1 MDNMDIADIKRDV
14 VGTVMM
20 YDGVPY
26 FIQKVN
32 DVKELIARP
41 VADPTA
47 TSKFPYNSKLL
58 KPITGR
64 IGMISDGEG
73 SVVYATRLPARKFF
87 IGLSSNTLSVDMVYR
102 TPDMG
107 QKDTLYSI
115 KQFALPTVADA
126 LLNKYPSVAMA
137 YKIAKQA
144 NGAMPFDKQ
153 FAVDHTRAVYYKTGK
168 VVGHFPPKAKT
179 VQEIQ
184 FKPEFDHLRLLL
196 ENNYEKTVR
205 TFTSK

>member
-20 YDGVPY
+20 YDGVPH
-26 FIQKVN
+26 FILKVN
-32 DVKELIARP
+32 DNKELTASP

-47 TSKFPYNSKLL
+47 TSKFSYNSKLL

-73 SVVYATRLPARKFF
+73 SVVYATRLPARKFH
-87 IGLSSNTLSVDMVYR
+87 IGLSSASLVLDMVYR

-107 QKDTLYSI
+107 QKDTLYLM

-126 LLNKYPSVAMA
+126 LLNKYPSVATA
-137 YKIAKQA
+137 YKIAKQS

-153 FAVDHTRAVYYKTGK
+153 FAVDHTRAIYYKTGK